1 MISGKRSSEVLT
13 KEGFLSYTR
22 AVGYSSECFGQH
34 ARGKERANCGDGN
47 GWLGQRVRNSSPFN
61 FRFVNDAYRKSSG
74 SILFSIPVLGTSLE
88 SLIGGARVCLSF
100 FRDDS
105 KALSISREQGVFTV
119 YNIIPGGY
127 NIGG

>member
-1 MISGKRSSEVLT
+1 VISGKRSSEVLT
-13 KEGFLSYTR
+13 KDGFLSYTR
-22 AVGYSSECFGQH
+22 AVGYSSECFEQH
-34 ARGKERANCGDGN
+34 ARGKQRANFGDGN

-74 SILFSIPVLGTSLE
+74 SIPVPGTSLE
-88 SLIGGARVCLSF
+88 SLIGGARVCFNF

-105 KALSISREQGVFTV
+105 KALSISREQGVFAV